1 MIAGALGAAIFS
13 VAHRVALPE
22 SEAAGVPFRGGVIAG
37 AGERVVSLV
46 LDHPVVAC
54 VTTAILAAAS
64 AMLHAE
70 TTALGGSPGVWP
82 RQRPSWPHS
91 C

>member
-1 MIAGALGAAIFS
+1 M
-13 VAHRVALPE
+13 
-22 SEAAGVPFRGGVIAG
+22 
-37 AGERVVSLV
+37 

-70 TTALGGSPGVWP
+70 TTALGAIPWGVAEAAAVVAAFLLIG
-82 RQRPSWPHS
+82 PSLGLRRGREPEVTQG
-91 C
+91 